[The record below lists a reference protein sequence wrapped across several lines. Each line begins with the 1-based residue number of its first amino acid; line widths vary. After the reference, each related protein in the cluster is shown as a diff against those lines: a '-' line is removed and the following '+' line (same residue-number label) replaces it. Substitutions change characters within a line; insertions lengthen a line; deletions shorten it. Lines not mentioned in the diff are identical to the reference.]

1 VLHRA
6 GEAVGRKP
14 FGKGGCVGEGAVDFV
29 GGGAEDAVE
38 FYGSCGHGVSPL
50 IRTSNQRPEISIPDI

>member
-1 VLHRA
+1 MLHRT

-14 FGKGGCVGEGAVDFV
+14 FGKSSGVGEGAVDFV

-38 FYGSCGHGVSPL
+38 FYGSCWHGGSPL
-50 IRTSNQRPEISIPDI
+50 RIEKDI